1 MADLSPV
8 DLPIRDLTEA
18 YRLRE
23 VSPVAVTQ
31 EVLDRIEQR
40 DRELRAY
47 VFVNRDEA
55 LEQARAAEHAYAVGE
70 PRSSLDGVPIS
81 VKDAFHVRGLPTT
94 LGSRVHR
101 DVVSRSDSGVVKRLR
116 VAGSVILGKTNT
128 AEFGQSATCDN
139 MLGPDTVNPWGE
151 GLTPGGSSG
160 GAAVSVAAGMASAA
174 VGSDGGGSIRIPAAF
189 TGLVGV
195 KPTYGLV
202 PDEKGF
208 RGMTDFV
215 VAGPLA
221 RRVAD
226 ARALLSV
233 LAGRQF
239 AQDSRPLRIAYVAR
253 PEGRPVDPRV
263 GASLDDVARL
273 LGDLGHTVIPMDLD
287 LGGWEEVFGPLVLD
301 DENRERGHLLQL
313 CPEELTRYELGSL
326 RAAQHLD
333 PLDVVRAEELLPRY
347 RDRLG
352 GYFSEVDVILTP
364 TVATPAFPLGERP
377 RVIDGAEVDWLW
389 GAFPFTVPFNVAGVP
404 AVTIPCGLVDGLPV
418 AAQLVTAAGA
428 DALAMSIAEQLE
440 AALALQLF
448 PSAVNALQAP

>member
-1 MADLSPV
+1 
-8 DLPIRDLTEA
+8 
-18 YRLRE
+18 
-23 VSPVAVTQ
+23 
-31 EVLDRIEQR
+31 
-40 DRELRAY
+40 
-47 VFVNRDEA
+47 
-55 LEQARAAEHAYAVGE
+55 
-70 PRSSLDGVPIS
+70 
-81 VKDAFHVRGLPTT
+81 
-94 LGSRVHR
+94 
-101 DVVSRSDSGVVKRLR
+101 
-116 VAGSVILGKTNT
+116 
-128 AEFGQSATCDN
+128 
-139 MLGPDTVNPWGE
+139 
-151 GLTPGGSSG
+151 
-160 GAAVSVAAGMASAA
+160 
-174 VGSDGGGSIRIPAAF
+174 
-189 TGLVGV
+189 
-195 KPTYGLV
+195 
-202 PDEKGF
+202 
-208 RGMTDFV
+208 
-215 VAGPLA
+215 
-221 RRVAD
+221 
-226 ARALLSV
+226 
-233 LAGRQF
+233 
-239 AQDSRPLRIAYVAR
+239 
-253 PEGRPVDPRV
+253 
-263 GASLDDVARL
+263 
-273 LGDLGHTVIPMDLD
+273 MDLD

-448 PSAVNALQAP
+448 PSAVDALQAP